1 MNTRTMKTVA
11 VAFAAMS
18 AISVASADVI
28 RTPGA
33 LSLDASMQTFESM
46 NVGVVG
52 NTFTTGNLT
61 FSSATGLAIT
71 SISGYP
77 ANGSAVTSLVL
88 QPVRT
93 VNVGPGASYSP
104 LTIEFNAPV
113 KEVLLGWFDP
123 NFEGNVLQ
131 AFDSNGNLLEE
142 APVDLGPVG
151 GFAAAYIGFVH
162 QTADIKSIRM
172 VNPSGDDVYAVD
184 NIQTVVPAP
193 GAGLA
198 MALAGCV
205 AVRRRRTR

>member
-11 VAFAAMS
+11 VAFAALS
-18 AISVASADVI
+18 AVSVAGADVI

-33 LSLDASMQTFESM
+33 LSLDASLQTFETMSM
-46 NVGVVG
+46 GVVG
-52 NTFTTGNLT
+52 NSFVSGNLT

-71 SISGYP
+71 SIAGYP
-77 ANGSAVTSLVL
+77 ANGTAVTGLVL

-104 LTIEFNAPV
+104 LTIEFAAPV

-131 AFDSNGNLLEE
+131 CFDSSGNLLEE

-151 GFAAAYIGFVH
+151 GLAAAYIGFVH
-162 QTADIKSIRM
+162 QTADIKSVRM
-172 VNPSGDDVYAVD
+172 VNPSGNDVYAVD

-198 MALAGCV
+198 MAVAGCV
-205 AVRRRRTR
+205 AIRRRRTK